1 MLIPCTGGIHGAYIL
16 RTLGSIEFNYEN
28 AKSHLINLD
37 LDSLRRRT
45 MHFNTVAGDGAE
57 GGADVDDERH
67 ARLMQLATWI
77 NLDSRFS
84 VGSGFPPFD
93 TKHFTYRSK
102 VGCAGAVLSD
112 IQRRKAAEYL
122 SNDPDAKFAFRIRY
136 IEMFT
141 LRDSLF
147 VNVDTLT
154 SLQILGSENHPNS
167 MNQGPEKSKQ
177 GAKEGLSLYGLFH
190 VLTHTAQGKTKLRQM
205 FLRPSTDLE
214 VIQERQQS
222 ISVLLRPENGA
233 DIDIIGKL
241 LRKIK
246 NIKHNLLQLKKGVN
260 SGRVSIERGTWAS
273 LQAFCAFTAELREAV
288 QKLHGAEGLSI
299 TARVGSQ

>member
-1 MLIPCTGGIHGAYIL
+1 M
-16 RTLGSIEFNYEN
+16 
-28 AKSHLINLD
+28 
-37 LDSLRRRT
+37 
-45 MHFNTVAGDGAE
+45 
-57 GGADVDDERH
+57 
-67 ARLMQLATWI
+67 
-77 NLDSRFS
+77 
-84 VGSGFPPFD
+84 
-93 TKHFTYRSK
+93 
-102 VGCAGAVLSD
+102 GCAGAVLSD

-122 SNDPDAKFAFRIRY
+122 SNDPDAKFAFRIRS

-147 VNVDTLT
+147 VNADTLT
-154 SLQILGSENHPNS
+154 SLQILGSENHPNF
-167 MNQGPEKSKQ
+167 MNQGPDKSKT

-214 VIQERQQS
+214 LIHERQQS

-233 DIDIIGKL
+233 DVDNIGKL

-246 NIKHNLLQLKKGVN
+246 NIKHNLLQLKKGTSLP

-273 LQAFCAFTAELREAV
+273 LQAFCAFAAELREAV
-288 QKLHGAEGLSI
+288 QKLHGAEDLSI
-299 TARVGSQ
+299 TAKVVVDSLALRLPADPFYADRAWNSTG